1 MERAH
6 LDKRNSVV
14 VLPGSEPR
22 AAGWNVLQIKLNHVA
37 LIIKRSYD
45 IVDSTL
51 KILTGLV
58 IHATDL
64 YFTSR

>member
-1 MERAH
+1 MCPFLFFDISHQTLMERAH

-45 IVDSTL
+45 IVDCILASTL
-51 KILTGLV
+51 
-58 IHATDL
+58 
-64 YFTSR
+64 